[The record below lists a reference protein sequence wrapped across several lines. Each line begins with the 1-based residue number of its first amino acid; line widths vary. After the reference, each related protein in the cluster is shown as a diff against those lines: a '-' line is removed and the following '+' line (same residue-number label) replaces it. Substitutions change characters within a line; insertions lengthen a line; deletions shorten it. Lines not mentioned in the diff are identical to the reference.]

1 MCKYKDTNLGIK
13 KLDFGMKRGAM
24 AVFLTD
30 GRVVIVPV
38 SMFPDI
44 KRLSRSQREDYMIM
58 DDQYFSF
65 DALSKIYSVKDVLKY
80 WIHHF
85 GTCHYRGCHQ
95 AVSIISLKDTQLY
108 AILTFDKNAVD
119 NTGHGWSAGV
129 RQLVIHGHVRPGV

>member
-65 DALSKIYSVKDVLKY
+65 DGLSKIYSVKDVLKY
-80 WIHHF
+80 
-85 GTCHYRGCHQ
+85 
-95 AVSIISLKDTQLY
+95 
-108 AILTFDKNAVD
+108 
-119 NTGHGWSAGV
+119 
-129 RQLVIHGHVRPGV
+129 

>member
-24 AVFLTD
+24 AVYLTD

-80 WIHHF
+80 WTYHLHF
-85 GTCHYRGCHQ
+85 T
-95 AVSIISLKDTQLY
+95 
-108 AILTFDKNAVD
+108 N
-119 NTGHGWSAGV
+119 
-129 RQLVIHGHVRPGV
+129 